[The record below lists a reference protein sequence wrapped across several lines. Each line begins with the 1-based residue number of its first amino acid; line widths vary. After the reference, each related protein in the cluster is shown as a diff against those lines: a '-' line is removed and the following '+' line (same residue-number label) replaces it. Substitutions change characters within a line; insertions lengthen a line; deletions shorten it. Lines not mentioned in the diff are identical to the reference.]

1 MMNRIYGLSDFGHRQ
16 RIVTLLSVEELFL
29 GKCIVASWGA
39 FSSDTTVMSIL
50 ASKLRNS
57 CEEVKDSR

>member
-1 MMNRIYGLSDFGHRQ
+1 MNRIYGMSDFGHGQ
-16 RIVTLLSVEELFL
+16 RIVTLLYCQRVIFRE
-29 GKCIVASWGA
+29 CIVACWGA

-57 CEEVKDSR
+57 CEEDQG